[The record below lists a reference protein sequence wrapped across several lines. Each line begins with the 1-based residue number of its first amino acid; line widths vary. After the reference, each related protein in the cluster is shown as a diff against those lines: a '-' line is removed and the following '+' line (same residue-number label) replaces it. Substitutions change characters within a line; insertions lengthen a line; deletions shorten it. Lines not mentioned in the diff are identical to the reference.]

1 MAATGQ
7 TLNVADV
14 GCDERFNDKIDQ
26 QVRGESYHSYHS
38 VSPSLQTG
46 YKTKSIL
53 CMPISIQGVIIGVMQ
68 MVNKVGEASFSAED
82 EEAFR
87 LFSVYCG
94 LALHYAKLYD
104 KIRRSEQKLKV
115 TLEVLAY
122 HSSAT
127 AHDVEEVEQI
137 QKISTPINVR
147 ALAAYGESL

>member
-1 MAATGQ
+1 
-7 TLNVADV
+7 
-14 GCDERFNDKIDQ
+14 
-26 QVRGESYHSYHS
+26 
-38 VSPSLQTG
+38 
-46 YKTKSIL
+46 
-53 CMPISIQGVIIGVMQ
+53 MPISIQGVIIGVMQ
-68 MVNKVGEASFSAED
+68 MVNKVGEDPGEASFSAED

-147 ALAAYGESL
+147 ALAAYGESF

>member
-1 MAATGQ
+1 
-7 TLNVADV
+7 
-14 GCDERFNDKIDQ
+14 
-26 QVRGESYHSYHS
+26 
-38 VSPSLQTG
+38 
-46 YKTKSIL
+46 
-53 CMPISIQGVIIGVMQ
+53 MPISIQGVIIGVMQ
-68 MVNKVGEASFSAED
+68 MVNKVGEEPGGVSASFSAED

-115 TLEVLAY
+115 SLEVLAY

-127 AHDVEEVEQI
+127 QHDLAEVEHL

-147 ALAAYGESL
+147 ALASYGEFFLTTECQPQPLGSHTTGQS

>member
-1 MAATGQ
+1 
-7 TLNVADV
+7 
-14 GCDERFNDKIDQ
+14 
-26 QVRGESYHSYHS
+26 
-38 VSPSLQTG
+38 
-46 YKTKSIL
+46 
-53 CMPISIQGVIIGVMQ
+53 MPISIQGVIIGVMQ

-127 AHDVEEVEQI
+127 AHDLEEVEQI

-147 ALAAYGESL
+147 ALAAYGESF